1 MGRYAPSRH
10 SSVLRSR
17 KRRFTVESLVALLT
31 LTGSAGDQLPK
42 HQILTFAR
50 RIAAFVERHPPVKML
65 ALAFLILIG
74 VMLVAEGLDGYI
86 PKGYIYFSMAFASV
100 SSC

>member
-1 MGRYAPSRH
+1 MRRYAPSRH

-50 RIAAFVERHPPVKML
+50 RIAAFVERHPTVKR
-65 ALAFLILIG
+65 
-74 VMLVAEGLDGYI
+74 LDGYI
-86 PKGYIYFSMAFASV
+86 LKGYIYFSMAFASV